1 MPPRENESGE
11 PRAAGAGTG
20 ADPRMAG
27 TAGPPRGRTG
37 AGRDDAGRDAAAATG
52 SGSGGAE
59 RALPAPGFAEV
70 SIVAATPEAA
80 RRIAQVLR
88 FRFAATEQPPPGRPV
103 VDEDGGTRLRLTVD
117 TVHFPDAGPF
127 QLRLVG
133 GEERVRDGT
142 GTAEVT
148 GVTGV
153 TEAAQDADATQDPDA
168 AQDPD
173 VSRGTDVTEGTAV
186 DGVPPAVR
194 PPSPPRPP
202 RPAPNTR
209 LAPPTTPD
217 EPSGDRP
224 TP

>member
-1 MPPRENESGE
+1 MAPRENESGE

-27 TAGPPRGRTG
+27 TAGPPRGRAG
-37 AGRDDAGRDAAAATG
+37 AGRDDAARDAAAATG
-52 SGSGGAE
+52 SGSGSGTGGAE

-153 TEAAQDADATQDPDA
+153 TEAAQDADATQDPD
-168 AQDPD
+168 
-173 VSRGTDVTEGTAV
+173 VSRGTDVTEGTAA
-186 DGVPPAVR
+186 DDVPPPVR